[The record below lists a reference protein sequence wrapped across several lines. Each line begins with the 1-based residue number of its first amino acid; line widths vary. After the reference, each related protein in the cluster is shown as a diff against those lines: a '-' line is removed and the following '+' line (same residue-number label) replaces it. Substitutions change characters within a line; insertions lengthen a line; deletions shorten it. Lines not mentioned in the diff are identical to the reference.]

1 MQRELRNTH
10 RKEDAMSSSTPS
22 ARELR
27 NPSRELYLHRDAMF
41 REGVLKLLAI
51 KDSDIRILSLLQARD
66 AVDSGLHSGGAFS
79 AVVPLV
85 SLYYG
90 GFIRLNVEDP
100 TQRGQDMFTLSKGHA
115 VAALA
120 SVYAELGYFGQEMLK
135 NSRSHVSLLNGHPG
149 PVLPGVQI
157 ATGPMGQG
165 IGVAQGFAIAGRTS
179 PRFDSYCMVG
189 DGELQEGS
197 CWEVAMYAGQ
207 HNLDNLCVLVDR
219 NYGQLDIHDRTLYP
233 MPPLDRVFA
242 SFGWK
247 VHNVDA
253 TSYQGVVAALEE
265 FRYGVRD
272 GRPTAIIC
280 NSKKGFGSFSDFM
293 NKHKV
298 TVPKAIF
305 EQEMALQQQQRSAR
319 VDEFLAV
326 LDRLDASPE
335 GEEMR
340 ELLLQEAGRMHLA
353 TGDSPSQPFLAQV
366 LGPTLTRRVPPRDKR
381 IRYDA
386 AALPKLDKAKS
397 YSAAEIVTGAMKVFA
412 FDPRV
417 ASIDSD
423 LASTSGLE
431 AGIAAVDQ
439 ARAMNAGVAEANMML
454 IGEAFAALGYNAWCS
469 TFCPFFNWQVMRRI
483 AVGHQERLE
492 AMEAKDGWLS
502 AGHGLDLTFLATAA
516 NFETRTNGA
525 THMGNDDITT
535 FDAVAHLKIIDVSCP
550 QQMLSIMK
558 WIMEGNK
565 GLVYVRVMRT
575 GSAVLYPADY
585 EFEYGK
591 GNVLRQSDSDQ
602 AVVVSSGRGVHEAL
616 AAAEL
621 CAKQGVQVKVVDMPS
636 VDEDLLI
643 NLYQTGLPVFFAEQ
657 NNGYLWQNFLKVLY
671 RRRDQADLQ
680 DLDRVHTINTLTP
693 EGDKQFIHSATYDE
707 LVEVFGLTPAAIAEA
722 VKRATTSR
730 AR

>member
-1 MQRELRNTH
+1 MSPSTAAAHELRI
-10 RKEDAMSSSTPS
+10 
-22 ARELR
+22 
-27 NPSRELYLHRDAMF
+27 PSRDLYLHRDALL
-41 REGVLKLLAI
+41 REGLLKLLAI

-66 AVDSGLHSGGAFS
+66 AVDKGLHSGGAFS
-79 AVVPLV
+79 ATLPLV
-85 SLYYG
+85 ALYYG
-90 GFIRLNVEDP
+90 GFIRLDVEDP
-100 TQRGQDMFTLSKGHA
+100 TRRGQDMFTLSKGHA

-120 SVYAELGYFGQEMLK
+120 SIYAELGYFDPGVLK
-135 NSRSHVSLLNGHPG
+135 NSRSHTSLLNGHPG

-233 MPPLDRVFA
+233 MPRLDEVFA

-253 TSYQGVVAALEE
+253 TTYQGVFSALED

-298 TVPKAIF
+298 TVPDALLG
-305 EQEMALQQQQRSAR
+305 QEMTQQQQQRSAR
-319 VDEFLAV
+319 VEEFLAF
-326 LDRLDASPE
+326 LDHVDGSPD
-335 GEEMR
+335 GEQMR
-340 ELLLQEAGRMHLA
+340 EILLQEAGRMHLA
-353 TGDSPSQPFLAQV
+353 TGDSPSQPFLSQI
-366 LGPTLTRRVPPRDKR
+366 LGPTLTKRVPHRDKQ
-381 IRYDA
+381 IRYQA
-386 AALPKLDKAKS
+386 TALPKFDMSKS
-397 YSAAEIVTGAMKVFA
+397 YSAAEVITAAMKVFA
-412 FDPRV
+412 VDSRV
-417 ASIDSD
+417 VSIDSD

-454 IGEAFAALGYNAWCS
+454 IGEAFAVLGYNAWCS

-492 AMEAKDGWLS
+492 AIEASNGWLS
-502 AGHGLDLTFLATAA
+502 DGHGLDLTFLATAA

-525 THMGNDDITT
+525 THMGNDDNTT

-558 WIMEGNK
+558 WIMGGNK
-565 GLVYVRVMRT
+565 GLTYVRVMRT
-575 GSAVLYPADY
+575 GSPVLYPSDY

-591 GNVLRQSDSDQ
+591 GYVLRQSESDK
-602 AVVVSSGRGVHEAL
+602 AILVSTGRGVHEAI

-621 CAKQGVQVKVVDMPS
+621 CAKQGIPVMVVDMPS
-636 VDEDLLI
+636 VDEELLVK
-643 NLYQTGLPVFFAEQ
+643 LYRTGLPLLFAEQ
-657 NNGYLWQNFLKVLY
+657 NNGYVWQNFLKALY
-671 RRRDQADLQ
+671 RCRDEAG
-680 DLDRVHTINTLTP
+680 LDGLKRVHTINTLTKN
-693 EGDKQFIHSATYDE
+693 GGKQFIHSATYEE
-707 LVEVFGLTPAAIAEA
+707 LVEAFALTPSAIADA
-722 VKRATTSR
+722 VKRAIP
-730 AR
+730 A